1 MFVLLLM
8 ITFIFSTGF
17 VDAREPATLYISPEG
32 KYTGGCTEFYPCREI
47 GRAASFAIPGDVISV
62 ADGNYPPFTVEN
74 FRGTPDKPLVIKAA
88 GDNVKV
94 MPADGAQSSPDNIT
108 IVQSDYVILDGLQ
121 SFGAP
126 TAAVRL
132 DNSHY
137 VTIRN
142 GVFGGNGRWGI
153 FTKHTNGVTIVNN
166 KIYGSLKE
174 HGIYISNSGDK
185 HIISGNTIFDNSGS
199 GIHINGDR
207 TAGDGRNVTADGII
221 SDVVIEKNVIYNNGR
236 KGGGAVNMDGV
247 QDAIIRNNV
256 MYDTHGA
263 AITAYRINGAEGPK
277 NVKIYNNTID
287 MAEDGKWAL
296 IIRKT
301 AGPVVV
307 MNNIIF
313 SRNPKR
319 GIFSIGDRKSIFQRF
334 GVLIGNNELKD
345 FHSDHN
351 LYAKS
356 DYLATTDDNRTRFGL
371 WKWRWTQN
379 DVKSIAVD
387 INDVFVDIHN
397 RNYRLASGSAA
408 IDQGIA
414 LDDVKED
421 VADATRP
428 QGARYDLGAYEYVP

>member
-1 MFVLLLM
+1 
-8 ITFIFSTGF
+8 
-17 VDAREPATLYISPEG
+17 
-32 KYTGGCTEFYPCREI
+32 
-47 GRAASFAIPGDVISV
+47 
-62 ADGNYPPFTVEN
+62 
-74 FRGTPDKPLVIKAA
+74 
-88 GDNVKV
+88 
-94 MPADGAQSSPDNIT
+94 
-108 IVQSDYVILDGLQ
+108 
-121 SFGAP
+121 
-126 TAAVRL
+126 
-132 DNSHY
+132 
-137 VTIRN
+137 
-142 GVFGGNGRWGI
+142 
-153 FTKHTNGVTIVNN
+153 
-166 KIYGSLKE
+166 
-174 HGIYISNSGDK
+174 
-185 HIISGNTIFDNSGS
+185 
-199 GIHINGDR
+199 
-207 TAGDGRNVTADGII
+207 
-221 SDVVIEKNVIYNNGR
+221 
-236 KGGGAVNMDGV
+236 MDGV